1 MGVLGEPLDDG
12 IGVGLGDRDIC
23 AGAPVH
29 ARNGIAGIRVINKKN
44 PYFLYLCYLDFITF
58 TL

>member
-29 ARNGIAGIRVINKKN
+29 ARNGIAGIREINKKSLFFI
-44 PYFLYLCYLDFITF
+44 PLCYLDFIAF

>member
-29 ARNGIAGIRVINKKN
+29 ARNGIAGIRVINKKSLSLL
-44 PYFLYLCYLDFITF
+44 P
-58 TL
+58 